1 MENCINSPGLNH
13 IVINILQYLP
23 LDDLS
28 SCRLVN
34 KQMLYLVDL
43 VETQLRKNGGYWL
56 KFAKEKYKSMK
67 KELEV
72 LEKRIWKQDV
82 LVPSDPKYKELKN
95 ALAILK
101 NFIESDTKTTI
112 ENYETPKCNG

>member
-1 MENCINSPGLNH
+1 MELCINSSGLNH
-13 IVINILQYLP
+13 IVTNILQYLP

-34 KQMLYLVDL
+34 KQMLYLV
-43 VETQLRKNGGYWL
+43 ETHTRKNGGYWL
-56 KFAKEKYKSMK
+56 IFAKEKYKSIK
-67 KELEV
+67 KELTV
-72 LEKRIWKQDV
+72 LENRRTRIWKQNV
-82 LVPSDPKYKELKN
+82 LVSSDSKYKELKN

-101 NFIESDTKTTI
+101 NFIESDSKTTI

>member
-34 KQMLYLVDL
+34 KQMLYLV
-43 VETQLRKNGGYWL
+43 ETQTRKNGGYWL
-56 KFAKEKYKSMK
+56 LFAKEKYKSME
-67 KELEV
+67 KELET
-72 LEKRIWKQDV
+72 
-82 LVPSDPKYKELKN
+82 KYKELKN